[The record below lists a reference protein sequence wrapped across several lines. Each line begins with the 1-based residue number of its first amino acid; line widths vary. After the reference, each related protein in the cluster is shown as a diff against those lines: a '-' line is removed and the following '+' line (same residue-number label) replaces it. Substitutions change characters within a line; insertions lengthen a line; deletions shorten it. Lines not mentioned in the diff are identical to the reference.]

1 MGWEVFGKKARPEE
15 VGGRASTS
23 DKWKSMDPG
32 RSQFW
37 WCCQEQTGLS
47 VQLFRHSRLVFIVFM
62 LFLSHSFSLK
72 LGNEVGECGVLWH
85 DILSV
90 PLGWISIM
98 GWKRAGVIKRSLCKQ
113 SCEGQSGIRVECG
126 ECEDLAAQPALL
138 ECQQCASLRWETA
151 VSWEE
156 VRSRAG
162 DRFLKEGARRR
173 ERGHWLAGWKD
184 PPWAVILCPYL
195 TWSQKENHQWV
206 LGKHCPQ
213 VWQKA
218 TPGSGALWWKHKTV
232 NQERSAQFPFP
243 LGLVHPLRSNRIT
256 ILALEFPPEGEV
268 VCSWPSCCPARH
280 SHACRPRAK
289 DLWWH
294 LVPPASPDSVQGGNC
309 ARWGDGRQRSGA

>member
-1 MGWEVFGKKARPEE
+1 MASIWFDNFRMLVMSQNMFRSGWN
-15 VGGRASTS
+15 ST
-23 DKWKSMDPG
+23 DH
-32 RSQFW
+32 QFN
-37 WCCQEQTGLS
+37 L
-47 VQLFRHSRLVFIVFM
+47 I
-62 LFLSHSFSLK
+62 
-72 LGNEVGECGVLWH
+72 
-85 DILSV
+85 
-90 PLGWISIM
+90 
-98 GWKRAGVIKRSLCKQ
+98 
-113 SCEGQSGIRVECG
+113 
-126 ECEDLAAQPALL
+126 DLAAQPALL

-151 VSWEE
+151 VGWEE

-162 DRFLKEGARRR
+162 DKFLKERGTKER
-173 ERGHWLAGWKD
+173 EGTLAGGVEG
-184 PPWAVILCPYL
+184 PPLSRHSLPLPHMVPE
-195 TWSQKENHQWV
+195 KNHQWV
-206 LGKHCPQ
+206 LGQHCPQ

-243 LGLVHPLRSNRIT
+243 LGLLHPLRSNCIT